1 VISKSTSQRTGHK
14 TRRCRARAHVPA
26 RAQAS
31 SVVQCRALRMP
42 SHRRSEVHDPLKP
55 TMGTCAPGNASPGLS
70 NARLGQTPRWY
81 PTLPRL
87 RVSTTKRAARHCA
100 AALRR
105 LRATSQSRYLV
116 NHRPPTARP
125 ALAPGTAALARVN
138 ARLTRLFWLAS
149 VHEKSALRV
158 HQSER
163 WSAVTEGHG
172 SLRIVLRGGSG
183 PLTVSHTLRFYIT
196 PHFAKCPAV
205 RSQARSAAGH
215 RFAPFGF
222 AKQALCKVS
231 DLGGAPRPQK
241 RGPFPA
247 SFLWPGRAA
256 WCACV
261 AV

>member
-1 VISKSTSQRTGHK
+1 M
-14 TRRCRARAHVPA
+14 CRHT
-26 RAQAS
+26 
-31 SVVQCRALRMP
+31 
-42 SHRRSEVHDPLKP
+42 LKP
-55 TMGTCAPGNASPGLS
+55 HLLAKVTRCACRHIGAHWTTTRSSPRWALAPGNASPGLS
-70 NARLGQTPRWY
+70 NARLGQTPRWC

-163 WSAVTEGHG
+163 WSAVTVGHA
-172 SLRIVLRGGSG
+172 SLRLVLTGGSG

-196 PHFAKCPAV
+196 PHFVKWPAI
-205 RSQARSAAGH
+205 RSQARSVAGH

-222 AKQALCKVS
+222 TKQALCKVS
-231 DLGGAPRPQK
+231 DLGGAAGPQK
-241 RGPFPA
+241 PWGPYPTPFFVPQ
-247 SFLWPGRAA
+247 PRRVV
-256 WCACV
+256 CV
-261 AV
+261 RRSLVRRFAQCF